1 MSEATV
7 SQEAIVNLCI
17 RLSKAQACSKEE
29 LKGHSNALRNLAK
42 MFKFQYELALKANNS
57 EGIKVLRGQVM
68 KEPGEIFVDIYKD
81 FEEAVGLRSPKPV
94 TTVLAPKSQL
104 TLEDIKAEIESLKQG
119 LEAIMAVLA
128 EERKPKAEKKAKAGK
143 TAKADKKAKA
153 EVVTFA
159 DIVF

>member
-1 MSEATV
+1 MSTITV
-7 SQEAIVNLCI
+7 SQSKVVNICS
-17 RLSKAQACSKEE
+17 RLAKAQACSQDQ
-29 LKGHSNALRNLAK
+29 LKGHSGALRRLADEFEIQYNLAK
-42 MFKFQYELALKANNS
+42 TANDLES
-57 EGIKVLRGQVM
+57 IKVLQGQV
-68 KEPGEIFVDIYKD
+68 KKDPGEIFPRIYAD
-81 FEEAVGLRSPKPV
+81 FQRAVGLLESKPEAK
-94 TTVLAPKSQL
+94 VLAPKSQL

-128 EERKPKAEKKAKAGK
+128 EERKPKAEKAKAGK